1 MSGKEKKPFRPSS
14 KISRLQFSDEERA
27 DPALEKPLK
36 KVEKAADKL
45 ETAQAKIPKQKR
57 LTKESTVDAETG
69 RAKVR
74 LFFEETDKPKP
85 SGKLSHNLKTLP
97 GRELLSQIHK
107 EIREGEGDNVGVE
120 AVHKTEQG
128 AEFGIRRMESAY
140 HIHKLKPYR
149 QLAKAEKHTMKTEVN
164 YLYQKSLRD
173 NPQLSSNPLSRWQQK
188 QVIKK
193 QYAAARSGKDI
204 KSVQKTAE
212 NTKKTI
218 AKMAKL
224 AEKTG
229 EFVIRHLKV
238 LLIILAFA
246 ALLFMIIAAV
256 SSCSVMFEGGLH
268 SIVATSYTSEDADL
282 IAVEGDYTALE
293 AALSERIK
301 NIEREYPGYDEYR
314 YDFAEIGHNP
324 HELAAYLT
332 ALLQTYQRS
341 EVQGELQRVFEKQ
354 YKLTTTKVVE
364 VRYRTETRTRTWTD
378 SNGKTHTDT
387 YTVKV
392 PYNYYILNVKLQSK
406 SVKSV
411 AEDLLSAEQLEMFR
425 VYLETSGNK
434 PLIFGGGSGNVNP
447 STDLSGVHFENGTR
461 PGNEVLVALAKTQV
475 GNVGGQ
481 PYWSW
486 YGFNSR
492 VEWCACFVSWCLN
505 QAGYSEPRFAGC
517 ASQGVPWFQS
527 HGQWAKGNYT
537 DLAPGDVIFFDW
549 EGDGSADHVG
559 IVIGTDGTRVYT
571 VEGNSG
577 DACHIR
583 DYSLNSNVIYGY
595 GLMN

>member
-1 MSGKEKKPFRPSS
+1 MSGKEKKPFRPWG
-14 KISRLQFSDEERA
+14 KVSRLQFSDEERA
-27 DPALEKPLK
+27 DPALEKHLK
-36 KVEKAADKL
+36 KAEKAADKL

-57 LTKESTVDAETG
+57 LAKERTIDAETG

-74 LFFEETDKPKP
+74 LFFEEMDKPKP

-107 EIREGEGDNVGVE
+107 EIREGESDNVGVE
-120 AVHKTEQG
+120 AAHKTEQG

-140 HIHKLKPYR
+140 HSHKLKPYR
-149 QLAKAEKHTMKTEVN
+149 QLVKAEKNTIKTEVN
-164 YLYQKSLRD
+164 YLYQRSLRE

-188 QVIKK
+188 QLIKK
-193 QYAAARSGKDI
+193 QYAAARSGKNI
-204 KSVQKTAE
+204 NSVQKTAE
-212 NTKKTI
+212 NTKNAI
-218 AKMAKL
+218 AKMAEL

-229 EFVIRHLKV
+229 QFVIRHSKV
-238 LLIILAFA
+238 LLIIFMLAV
-246 ALLFMIIAAV
+246 LLFMIMAAV

-268 SIVATSYTSEDADL
+268 SIVATSYTSEDTDL

-314 YDFAEIGHNP
+314 YNLAEIGHNP

-341 EVQGELQRVFEKQ
+341 EVQGELQRVFDRQ

-364 VRYRTETRTRTWTD
+364 VRYRTETRTSTWTD

-406 SVKSV
+406 SVKFV
-411 AEDLLSAEQLEMFR
+411 AENLLTAERLEMFR

-447 STDLSGVHFENGTR
+447 STNLSGVHFENGTR
-461 PGNEVLVALAKTQV
+461 PGNEALVVLAKTQV

-505 QAGYSEPRFAGC
+505 QAGYSEPKFAGC

-527 HGQWAKGNYT
+527 HGQWAKGNYM

-577 DACHIR
+577 DACRIR
-583 DYSLNSNVIYGY
+583 DYALNSDVIYGY

>member
-1 MSGKEKKPFRPSS
+1 MSGKEKKSFGPTG
-14 KISRLQFSDEERA
+14 KVSRLRFSDEERA
-27 DPALEKPLK
+27 EPALEKPLK
-36 KVEKAADKL
+36 KAEKAADKL

-57 LTKESTVDAETG
+57 LAKERTVDAETG

-74 LFFEETDKPKP
+74 LFFEETNKPKP

-97 GRELLSQIHK
+97 GRELLSQLHK

-120 AVHKTEQG
+120 AVHNTEQG
-128 AEFGIRRMESAY
+128 AEFGIRRIESAY
-140 HIHKLKPYR
+140 HTHKLKPYR

-173 NPQLSSNPLSRWQQK
+173 NPQLFSNPLSRWQQK

-193 QYAAARSGKDI
+193 KYATARSGKNI
-204 KSVQKTAE
+204 NSVQKTAE
-212 NTKKTI
+212 NTKNTI
-218 AKMAKL
+218 AKTAEL

-229 EFVIRHLKV
+229 QFVIRHRKA
-238 LLIILAFA
+238 LLIILAIA
-246 ALLFMIIAAV
+246 ALLFMIMAAV
-256 SSCSVMFEGGLH
+256 SSCSVMFEGSLH

-314 YDFAEIGHNP
+314 YDLAEIGHNP

-341 EVQGELQRVFEKQ
+341 EVQGELQRVFDKQ

-364 VRYRTETRTRTWTD
+364 VRYRTETRTRTWKD
-378 SNGKTHTDT
+378 SNGKSHTKT
-387 YTVKV
+387 YTVEV

-411 AEDLLSAEQLEMFR
+411 AEDLLTAEQLEMFR

-461 PGNEVLVALAKTQV
+461 PGNEALVALAKLQV
-475 GNVGGQ
+475 GNVG
-481 PYWSW
+481 
-486 YGFNSR
+486 R
-492 VEWCACFVSWCLN
+492 TALLVMV
-505 QAGYSEPRFAGC
+505 
-517 ASQGVPWFQS
+517 WF
-527 HGQWAKGNYT
+527 
-537 DLAPGDVIFFDW
+537 
-549 EGDGSADHVG
+549 
-559 IVIGTDGTRVYT
+559 
-571 VEGNSG
+571 
-577 DACHIR
+577 
-583 DYSLNSNVIYGY
+583 
-595 GLMN
+595 

>member
-1 MSGKEKKPFRPSS
+1 MSGKEKKSFRPVG
-14 KISRLQFSDEERA
+14 KVSRLQFSDEERA

-36 KVEKAADKL
+36 KAEKAANSL

-57 LTKESTVDAETG
+57 IAKERTVDAETG

-74 LFFEETDKPKP
+74 LFFEETDQPKP

-107 EIREGEGDNVGVE
+107 EIREGEGDNVSVE
-120 AVHKTEQG
+120 AAHKTEQS
-128 AEFGIRRMESAY
+128 AEFGIRRIESAY
-140 HIHKLKPYR
+140 HSHKLKPYR
-149 QLAKAEKHTMKTEVN
+149 RLATTERKTAKAEIN
-164 YLYQKSLRD
+164 YLYRKNLRD

-188 QVIKK
+188 QAIKK
-193 QYAAARSGKDI
+193 QYAAARSGKNI

-212 NTKKTI
+212 NTKKAI
-218 AKMAKL
+218 
-224 AEKTG
+224 EKTG
-229 EFVIRHLKV
+229 QFVIRYRKV
-238 LLIILAFA
+238 FLIILAIA
-246 ALLFMIIAAV
+246 ALLFMIMAAV

-293 AALSERIK
+293 AALSQRIK
-301 NIEREYPGYDEYR
+301 NMEREYPGYDEYR
-314 YDFAEIGHNP
+314 YDLSEIGHNP

-332 ALLQTYQRS
+332 SLLQTYQRS
-341 EVQGELQRVFEKQ
+341 EVQGELQRVFDRQ
-354 YKLTTTKVVE
+354 YKLTATKVVE
-364 VRYRTETRTRTWTD
+364 VRYRTETRTSTWTD

-387 YTVKV
+387 YTVEV

-406 SVKSV
+406 SIKSV
-411 AEDLLSAEQLEMFR
+411 AEDLLTAEQLEMFR

-461 PGNEVLVALAKTQV
+461 PGNEALVALAKLQV

-505 QAGYSEPRFAGC
+505 QAGYSEPKFAGC

-527 HGQWAKGNYT
+527 HGQWANGNYK

-577 DACHIR
+577 NACHIR
-583 DYSLNSNVIYGY
+583 DYPINSNVIYGY